1 MPIRA
6 DHRLPTGRRAVA
18 AAALLPALALATA
31 CGHDGKSLLKSSE
44 TASVQAEY
52 DRYTDQ
58 AIAASVFGSP
68 WYQYEGEG
76 YWGQDRLD
84 FLERAFGK

>member
-1 MPIRA
+1 MAVPTTRFRSSTAIRW
-6 DHRLPTGRRAVA
+6 
-18 AAALLPALALATA
+18 
-31 CGHDGKSLLKSSE
+31 KSSE